1 MTPSK
6 PLHILYHHRTQGRGA
21 EGVHI
26 VSIVHA
32 LQRLG
37 HRVTVLSP
45 AGIDPLASAGDAPVD
60 KSSVSTSGVQSIWKW
75 ISKHLPN
82 ALFELAEIAYNIP
95 ARRRLEEALR
105 KDKFDLIYER
115 YAFYLT
121 AGAKAAKRHGIP
133 FVLEAN
139 EVSGIK
145 DRARPQTFLS
155 LCNRF
160 ERTLFEHCTG
170 ILTVSS
176 HLRKMILARGGIAP
190 ERVQVVPNAI
200 EVEKF
205 RAVTRDAS
213 LTAKLGL
220 TGAKV
225 MAVCGW
231 FDKWD
236 RLDFLIDAV
245 AKIAPRFPDAK
256 LLVVGDGPV
265 LAKARERAAET
276 GVSSSIVFAGAVA
289 RKDVLHY
296 LAQADI
302 ALIPHSNEFGS
313 PVVMFEF
320 MGLGAAVVAPR
331 LAPIEDVHVHVET
344 ALLFTPL
351 DLEGFVE
358 QIARFLQDEPFRGQ
372 IATRAKTILHERHT
386 WDKNAEQ
393 ILSAALGGKP

>member
-1 MTPSK
+1 MTSAK

-60 KSSVSTSGVQSIWKW
+60 KSSVSTSGVQSLWKW

-82 ALFELAEIAYNIP
+82 FLFEFAEMGYNIP
-95 ARRRLEEALR
+95 ARRRLDAALAS
-105 KDKFDLIYER
+105 DKFDLIYER

-145 DRARPQTFLS
+145 DRARPQTFLG

-160 ERTLFEHCTG
+160 ERTLFENCTG

-176 HLRKMILARGGIAP
+176 HLRNMILARGGIAP
-190 ERVQVVPNAI
+190 ERVHVVPNAI

-205 RAVTRDAS
+205 RAVSRDSAH
-213 LTAKLGL
+213 TAKLGL
-220 TGAKV
+220 EDAKV

-245 AKIAPRFPDAK
+245 AKIAPRFPNAK

-265 LAKARERAAET
+265 LAKARERAT
-276 GVSSSIVFAGAVA
+276 QLGVDSSIRFAGAVA

-331 LAPIEDVHVHVET
+331 LAPIEDVHVHGDT
-344 ALLFTPL
+344 ALLFKPL
-351 DLEGFVE
+351 DLDGFVE
-358 QIARFLQDEPFRGQ
+358 QITALLEDETRRLA
-372 IATRAKTILHERHT
+372 IAARAKAILFERHT
-386 WDKNAEQ
+386 WDMNAQQ
-393 ILSAALGGKP
+393 ILDTAKGPAK